1 MKRIDWANVMMYVLG
16 ITCVSYLVMVCCDY
30 NDDTQEQVCDTM
42 QVEQEEVIVEKVIE
56 VIKEVEVYVVTATVY
71 HAVEGQCDDS
81 PLVTASGAKIASA
94 ESAYDHKY
102 IAVSR
107 DLLDVFPYGTKVEV
121 SGCGELD
128 GEWVVA
134 DTMNKRYKGYIDL
147 LINPDM
153 KGGKWTE
160 VRIKKVE

>member
-1 MKRIDWANVMMYVLG
+1 MARRNLA
-16 ITCVSYLVMVCCDY
+16 YLILMSCAVALLFIAEKPTATIEY
-30 NDDTQEQVCDTM
+30 REKTDTIQIIQRV
-42 QVEQEEVIVEKVIE
+42 VE
-56 VIKEVEVYVVTATVY
+56 EVYVVTATVY
-71 HAVEGQCDDS
+71 HATEEQCDADC
-81 PLVTASGAKIASA
+81 LVTASGAKISSA
-94 ESAYDHKY
+94 DTAYDHKY

-128 GEWVVA
+128 GLYTVA

-153 KGGKWTE
+153 KGGKWTG
-160 VRIKKVE
+160 VRVRKVNSED